1 MAQRLKLKALSPEDI
16 QVMSSVLQDAA
27 VKVADLAYLP
37 KQHRFAAVLNRYR
50 WEGVDDRRH
59 RRHGERVRAGL
70 HFEGVLRAQFQNVPM
85 DRADHVM
92 ELLAVEAE
100 PGEDGAAV
108 LNLVFSGFAAIR
120 LEVECLDGV
129 LEDLSDPWAALERPH
144 HALD

>member
-1 MAQRLKLKALSPEDI
+1 M
-16 QVMSSVLQDAA
+16 
-27 VKVADLAYLP
+27 
-37 KQHRFAAVLNRYR
+37 
-50 WEGVDDRRH
+50 
-59 RRHGERVRAGL
+59 RAGL
-70 HFEGVLRAQFQNVPM
+70 HFDTVLRAQFQNVPM

-100 PGEDGAAV
+100 PGADGAAV
-108 LNLVFSGFAAIR
+108 LNLAFSGFAAIR